1 MSRQVASLLTL
12 IVTVTVT
19 VTVMVIVSVSSQGA
33 ARKVYESA
41 GEKFQLELLTQ
52 QKDVVWGFDFLDS
65 DRIIFTERGG
75 ALRVLNLK
83 SKLITDMRG
92 APQVSAS
99 GQGGLLDIRV
109 HPSQKSKI
117 FLTYSETSEKGTT
130 TALGVG
136 NVEENS
142 LHNFKKIFSAYE
154 PSQEKVHY
162 GSRIEFDGKGH
173 LWISVGERNERF
185 RAQSLKY
192 HNGKI
197 IRLKEDGS
205 IPEDN
210 PFVRNKDARPEIW
223 SFGHRNPQGL
233 VRNFDSNE
241 LWSTE
246 LGPKGGDELNL
257 IRAGANYGWPIIT
270 YGREYS
276 GFKIGEGSRK
286 EGMEQPI
293 AYWVPSISPS
303 ALTFYT
309 GKIFSKWRGQI
320 FIASLSGMH
329 LRRLK
334 LDGSKVLEQEELLKD
349 QFMRIRNLRTGPDGF
364 LYLST
369 DDGKIARLIPASL

>member
-1 MSRQVASLLTL
+1 MSRLLASLL
-12 IVTVTVT
+12 III
-19 VTVMVIVSVSSQGA
+19 IVSIPSQSGA
-33 ARKVYESA
+33 KKVYESA

-52 QKDVVWGFDFLDS
+52 QKDVVWGFDFLDT
-65 DRIIFTERGG
+65 DQIIFTERGG
-75 ALRVLNLK
+75 SLRVLSLK
-83 SKLITDMRG
+83 SKLVTDLRG
-92 APQVSAS
+92 APQVNAS

-117 FLTYSETSEKGTT
+117 FLTYSEPSEKGAT
-130 TALGVG
+130 TALGVAT
-136 NVEENS
+136 VEENS
-142 LHNFKKIFSAYE
+142 LKNFRKIFSAYE
-154 PSQEKVHY
+154 PSPKGVHY

-173 LWISVGERNERF
+173 LWISIGDRNERQ

-205 IPEDN
+205 IPDDN
-210 PFVRNKDARPEIW
+210 PFVRSKDARPEIW

-233 VRNFDSNE
+233 ARNSESNE

-257 IRAGANYGWPIIT
+257 IRAGANYGWPT
-270 YGREYS
+270 VTFGREYS
-276 GFKIGEGSRK
+276 GFNIGEGSAK

-303 ALTFYT
+303 ALAFYT
-309 GKIFSKWRGQI
+309 GRVFSKWRGQL
-320 FIASLSGMH
+320 FIANLSGMH

-334 LDGSKVLEQEELLKD
+334 LDGSRVLEQEELLKD
-349 QFMRIRNLRTGPDGF
+349 QFMRMRNVRTGPDG
-364 LYLST
+364 LVYLST
-369 DDGKIARLIPASL
+369 DDGKITRLIPASLHN

>member
-1 MSRQVASLLTL
+1 MSRRVAGLL
-12 IVTVTVT
+12 IAIAV
-19 VTVMVIVSVSSQGA
+19 VIVSVSVLGA
-33 ARKVYESA
+33 AKKVYESA
-41 GEKFQLELLTQ
+41 GEKFELEFLTQ
-52 QKDVVWGFDFLDS
+52 QKDVVWGFDFLDN

-83 SKLITDMRG
+83 SKIVTDMRG

-117 FLTYSETSEKGTT
+117 FLTYSEPSEKGAT
-130 TALGVG
+130 TALGVAT
-136 NVEENS
+136 VEENS
-142 LHNFKKIFSAYE
+142 LKNFKKIFSAYE
-154 PSQEKVHY
+154 PSPKDVHY

-173 LWISVGERNERF
+173 LWVSVGERNDRF

-197 IRLKEDGS
+197 IRLNEDGS

-233 VRNFDSNE
+233 ARNFESNE

-276 GFKIGEGSRK
+276 GFKIGEGFRK

-309 GKIFSKWRGQI
+309 GKIFSKWRGHI
-320 FIASLSGMH
+320 FIANLSGMH

-349 QFMRIRNLRTGPDGF
+349 QSMRIRNLRTGPDGF

-369 DDGKIARLIPASL
+369 DEGKICRLIPPSL

>member
-1 MSRQVASLLTL
+1 MSRLIASLPIII
-12 IVTVTVT
+12 IVI
-19 VTVMVIVSVSSQGA
+19 IVSIPSQSDA
-33 ARKVYESA
+33 KKVYESA
-41 GEKFQLELLTQ
+41 GEKFQMELLTQ
-52 QKDVVWGFDFLDS
+52 QKDVVWGFDFLDI
-65 DRIIFTERGG
+65 DQIIFTERGG
-75 ALRVLNLK
+75 SLRVLSLK
-83 SKLITDMRG
+83 SKLVTDLRG
-92 APQVSAS
+92 VPQVNAS
-99 GQGGLLDIRV
+99 GQGGLLDVRV
-109 HPSQKSKI
+109 HPTQKSKI
-117 FLTYSETSEKGTT
+117 FLTYSEPSKNGAT
-130 TALGVG
+130 TALGVAI
-136 NVEENS
+136 VEENS
-142 LHNFKKIFSAYE
+142 LKNFRKIFSAYE
-154 PSQEKVHY
+154 PSPKEVHY

-197 IRLKEDGS
+197 IRLNEDGS
-205 IPEDN
+205 IPGDN
-210 PFVRNKDARPEIW
+210 PFVNNKEARPEIW

-233 VRNFDSNE
+233 ARNFESNE

-276 GFKIGEGSRK
+276 GFKIGEGSKK

-303 ALTFYT
+303 ALAFYT
-309 GKIFSKWRGQI
+309 GRVFSKWRGQI
-320 FIASLSGMH
+320 FIANLSGMH

-349 QFMRIRNLRTGPDGF
+349 QFMRMRNVRTGPDGL

-369 DDGKIARLIPASL
+369 DDGKIVRLIPASLRN